1 MSTRARAC
9 TQETLWQF
17 SDTDSEREFIQL
29 HMGGPWHRPVG
40 FGGEGGVGGG
50 DAQEGRAEAFAPYR
64 CAHPLCLFLWLLL
77 VMFINRPGGDLYYFG
92 SPLFVWDIGPNDSNI
107 DGDPGYG

>member
-1 MSTRARAC
+1 
-9 TQETLWQF
+9 
-17 SDTDSEREFIQL
+17 
-29 HMGGPWHRPVG
+29 MGGPWHRPVG